1 MHNTHSRR
9 HNFLTLSIKS
19 TIYKIKKSP
28 TPHYCDIGDD
38 KLCYRGSTHILSARK
53 QTACLYP
60 TETHLTITVSPG
72 FIRATPSWCSV
83 YHPLGSFHHS
93 LDIRFYRPTRLPSLL
108 LLIYLLCSS
117 TYCYYANVLFKND
130 NILIFLICKV
140 LYAFFPQHFLYFL
153 PEPHGHGSFRPIFLP
168 TTTVPDF
175 FCSR

>member
-1 MHNTHSRR
+1 M
-9 HNFLTLSIKS
+9 
-19 TIYKIKKSP
+19 
-28 TPHYCDIGDD
+28 
-38 KLCYRGSTHILSARK
+38 
-53 QTACLYP
+53 YP

-83 YHPLGSFHHS
+83 YHPPGSFHHS
-93 LDIRFYRPTRLPSLL
+93 LDLKFLSSSKASLSAAFNILTVLFNVLL
-108 LLIYLLCSS
+108 LCYC
-117 TYCYYANVLFKND
+117 TYVCNIRKHVPYMYRTINVPFKND